1 MLSTKAIIKAMKVGI
16 KNSELRS
23 YKWTADK
30 NGLHWSY
37 GVDFNLNMNPSL
49 TGCEYVLEDPNT
61 GVNCVVFT
69 DADYWL
75 SDNTYFFPLYDD
87 FRAVTCLT
95 ERLIKLANY
104 VY

>member
-1 MLSTKAIIKAMKVGI
+1 MISTKAIIKAMKVGI
-16 KNSELRS
+16 KYSDLHG

-37 GVDFNLNMNPSL
+37 GVDFDIIRKQSL
-49 TGCEYVLEDPNT
+49 TGCIYILKDRQCGFRCYVA
-61 GVNCVVFT
+61 T
-69 DADYWL
+69 DVAYWL

-87 FRAVTCLT
+87 FHAVIVLT
-95 ERLIKLANY
+95 QRLIKLANM